1 MLVNIAME
9 NQWKSP
15 FLMGKSTISTGPFS
29 SSLFVC
35 LPGRVSET
43 FWSIL
48 SPSLFHGRCKLR
60 NYVPIYKIQRVTIHQ
75 QTATEANPDSC
86 IREHDRIMSVNGV
99 LLVSQHVE
107 IAKSFSMRHMHPRW
121 VDFPAQVDAQVHSVL
136 RSHPPEEVV
145 LQMRKQDDTLEIV
158 VMHYVPW
165 DGRAPQGSHRP
176 EPGLLRR
183 QLRNAGWV
191 PRGWRIPTWHDWHM
205 RVSMN
210 GDTPKWINDLWVPPF
225 LGNLHHTSY
234 MCIGPGC
241 PIPKVAPKMLLN
253 AFGRQQATYQIGN
266 FALCNSKCAI

>member
-1 MLVNIAME
+1 MDAANWEIMYRST
-9 NQWKSP
+9 KSKGLP
-15 FLMGKSTISTGPFS
+15 STSRLPRRQIQILASGSTTAS
-29 SSLFVC
+29 CRWMVC
-35 LPGRVSET
+35 C
-43 FWSIL
+43 L
-48 SPSLFHGRCKLR
+48 SAK
-60 NYVPIYKIQRVTIHQ
+60 
-75 QTATEANPDSC
+75 
-86 IREHDRIMSVNGV
+86 
-99 LLVSQHVE
+99 HVE
-107 IAKSFSMRHMHPRW
+107 IAKSFSMRHMHPSW

-210 GDTPKWINDLWVPPF
+210 GDTQKWINDLWVPPF

-241 PIPKVAPKMLLN
+241 PIPKVAPKMLLI